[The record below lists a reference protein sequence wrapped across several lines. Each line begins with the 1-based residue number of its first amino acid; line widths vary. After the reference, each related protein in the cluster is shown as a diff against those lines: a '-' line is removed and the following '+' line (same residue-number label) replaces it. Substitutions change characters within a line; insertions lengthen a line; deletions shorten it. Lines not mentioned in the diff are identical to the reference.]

1 MLTNMCCGLLGA
13 DPSVALGGQALSI
26 MREDSSCVWEAQGS
40 ARAELEGVR
49 PPETVI
55 QIANSPPC
63 RLLTG
68 TGARPVVLQSAPMC
82 SYDSL
87 HDVGPILGQR
97 ACTVWLPWRSFFA
110 TPPQHLPN
118 IQFKLNGS
126 NPEHVATR
134 VRARYGHGFA
144 KRRME

>member
-1 MLTNMCCGLLGA
+1 MG
-13 DPSVALGGQALSI
+13 SVARASNVPYLGDLRQ
-26 MREDSSCVWEAQGS
+26 
-40 ARAELEGVR
+40 ELLDEG
-49 PPETVI
+49 
-55 QIANSPPC
+55 
-63 RLLTG
+63 
-68 TGARPVVLQSAPMC
+68 PVLGLQWVQVLQSAPMC

-87 HDVGPILGQR
+87 QDVGPILGQR